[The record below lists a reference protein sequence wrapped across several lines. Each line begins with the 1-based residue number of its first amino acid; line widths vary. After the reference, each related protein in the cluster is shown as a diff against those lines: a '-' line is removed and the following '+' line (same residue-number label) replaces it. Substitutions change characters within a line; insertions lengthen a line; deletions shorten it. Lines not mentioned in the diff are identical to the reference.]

1 MIGFINVYKPSGIT
15 SSTVV
20 QKIKKHFHIDKVGHM
35 GTLDPLAEGLLP
47 IAIGKATRLFDYML
61 DKKKTYNV
69 VFEFGYET
77 DTLDITGVE
86 TKRLEKKLSVDDIKN
101 NLSKMLGK
109 QLQMPPK
116 YSAKNVNGAR
126 AYTLARSG
134 IDFELSPKEIEI
146 FAFELL
152 QQIDTNKYQF
162 KVVCSSG
169 TYIRAVGRDF
179 ANILGTYAT
188 MTNLQR
194 CDMGYFQLENSYPLD
209 DILECEDL
217 GKMLVSPLDV
227 LTSFDKIS
235 IEKNIYFDLIN
246 GKYVHFNRITNNSF
260 ILYND
265 KLIGVAKPREN
276 QLKIDCYLE
285 EKI

>member
-47 IAIGKATRLFDYML
+47 IAIGKATRLFDHML

-116 YSAKNVNGAR
+116 YSAKNINGAR

-152 QQIDTNKYQF
+152 QQVDTNKYQF

-217 GKMLVSPLDV
+217 EKLLVSPLDV

-246 GKYVHFNRITNNSF
+246 GKYVHFNRISNNSF

>member
-15 SSTVV
+15 SNTVV

-47 IAIGKATRLFDYML
+47 IAIGKATRLFDYMF

-86 TKRLEKKLSVDDIKN
+86 TKRLKKELSTDDIKN
-101 NLSKMLGK
+101 NLHKMLGK

-116 YSAKNVNGAR
+116 YSAKNINGAR

-146 FAFELL
+146 FAFEFL
-152 QQIDTNKYQF
+152 QQVDINKYQF

-194 CDMGYFQLENSYPLD
+194 CDMGYFQLDNSYPLD

-217 GKMLVSPLDV
+217 SKVVVSPLDV

-235 IEKNIYFDLIN
+235 IEKDKYFDLIN
-246 GKYVHFNRITNNSF
+246 GKFVYFDRIANNSF

>member
-61 DKKKTYNV
+61 DKKKAYNV

-116 YSAKNVNGAR
+116 YSAKNINGAR

-152 QQIDTNKYQF
+152 QQVDTNKYQF

-169 TYIRAVGRDF
+169 TYIRAIGRDF

-194 CDMGYFQLENSYPLD
+194 CDMGYFQLDNSYPLD
-209 DILECEDL
+209 DILECENL
-217 GKMLVSPLDV
+217 EKLLVSPLDV

-246 GKYVHFNRITNNSF
+246 GKYVHFNRISNNSF